1 MTSITPSSGNVFSDL
16 GLDPEARALEIVD
29 EHYRLVETMDV
40 QSRKAELVRDI
51 ADAIRD
57 GAGGMGEAKHPTGII
72 AKFENNT
79 ISIQIEW
86 GDSDTFIELSDEFM
100 AGVRAHYTEDLA
112 AALEGLNIRARALV
126 RSLEGAI
133 PAPIQR
139 IEAGIREAKLAMA
152 EADAALAKVD
162 GER

>member
-29 EHYRLVETMDV
+29 RLVGIMDFP
-40 QSRKAELVRDI
+40 SRKAVLVRDI

-57 GAGGMGEAKHPTGII
+57 GAGGMGEAKHPTGIEC
-72 AKFENNT
+72 KFENGA
-79 ISIQIEW
+79 ISIRIGW

-100 AGVRAHYTEDLA
+100 AGVRAHYTEDLVA
-112 AALEGLNIRARALV
+112 ACRIALEYWISDHPNDTVDGIDAREKIV
-126 RSLEGAI
+126 
-133 PAPIQR
+133 
-139 IEAGIREAKLAMA
+139 
-152 EADAALAKVD
+152 AALAKAV